1 MPKEPSPVNSFIT
14 YSLAAAHQRLHRK
27 IGKRLKSLGMQI
39 ETWRVLQSLRTDDTY
54 TMSEL
59 AEVVLM
65 NPPALSKLVD
75 RMIAD
80 GLVQRQLVP
89 EDQRQVRLLLT
100 DLGVSIANEITG
112 YVNEQENRILDL
124 IGHERADFLKKA
136 LDTLN

>member
-112 YVNEQENRILDL
+112 YVNEQEDRILDL